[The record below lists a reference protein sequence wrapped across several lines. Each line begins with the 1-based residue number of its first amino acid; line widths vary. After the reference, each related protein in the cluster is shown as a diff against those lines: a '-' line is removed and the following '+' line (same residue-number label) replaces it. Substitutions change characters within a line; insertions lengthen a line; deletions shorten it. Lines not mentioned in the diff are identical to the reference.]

1 MSSLRQCALKVSIR
15 RRHYSG
21 IALDRH
27 VLEVDSQVSKIH
39 KRLAATL
46 EIHERLAAL
55 EALTDYQLAVKPEPF
70 NLESL
75 RR

>member
-1 MSSLRQCALKVSIR
+1 MSEIQFHQLTEQIEALSWKMDQ
-15 RRHYSG
+15 
-21 IALDRH
+21 LFN
-27 VLEVDSQVSKIH
+27 EVDSQVSKIH

-55 EALTDYQLAVKPEPF
+55 EALTDYQLAARPEPL

>member
-1 MSSLRQCALKVSIR
+1 MSEIQFHQLTEQIEALSWKMDQLIN
-15 RRHYSG
+15 
-21 IALDRH
+21 
-27 VLEVDSQVSKIH
+27 EVDSQVSKIH

-55 EALTDYQLAVKPEPF
+55 EALTDYQLAVRPEPF